1 MFAAQTAASAA
12 PPGLP
17 RKGRQYSHMR
27 ALGASPCP
35 RCAAMRER
43 GEAAQRLRG
52 GCPYPT
58 TALCCT
64 GLRLMQ
70 LRPARLAS

>member
-43 GEAAQRLRG
+43 G

-58 TALCCT
+58 TALCST